1 MPLYWQRQGIG
12 DWKLGIYGEKCDM
25 HPKSPLAAKNTLLGH
40 LIFAMI
46 IQVDNP
52 YLKRGKLA

>member
-1 MPLYWQRQGIG
+1 MPTPLYCQRQGIG

-25 HPKSPLAAKNTLLGH
+25 DPKSPIALKKTLLDRQ
-40 LIFAMI
+40 IFAMI

-52 YLKRGKLA
+52 HL